1 MRKGR
6 WYQPIG
12 RGRSA
17 NRLHQRLER
26 WVVSETEQVRI
37 LTHPHRLHLPLGHCI
52 TQQPNCDV
60 ALAEQGGNLRARE
73 GVGLT

>member
-1 MRKGR
+1 MRKGL

-26 WVVSETEQVRI
+26 WVVSQTEKVRI
-37 LTHPHRLHLPLGHCI
+37 LTHPHWLHLTLGHRI
-52 TQQPNCDV
+52 TQQADGDV
-60 ALAEQGGNLRARE
+60 ALAEKGGNLRARE